1 MTPILNF
8 ISHYRQSLLLAVYG
22 ILSFIFITSSD
33 SAIVEGMRS
42 SSLTIVG
49 TIQNQLDNINSY
61 LGLREQNHHLRKE
74 NTQLAYENE
83 HLQDALLENIRL
95 KKLLQFKY
103 EVDYELVPAKVIGE
117 SPQSLVTGLLLSSEE
132 IHKIKKNSA
141 VMTSEGLV
149 GKIVKVAYNYAIC
162 QILLDPNSRV
172 SAKVQRNRE
181 IGIIKWN
188 GASGFLLDHIPTTTK
203 IMIGD
208 VIFTSGLSQI
218 YPTNIKIGV
227 VIAVRENT
235 QELFKTVDVRPS
247 VNFNTLEEVFIYNP
261 LEADE
266 SGN

>member
-8 ISHYRQSLLLAVYG
+8 ISHYRQSILLFVYS
-22 ILSFIFITSSD
+22 IISFALITSSD
-33 SAIVEGMRS
+33 RAIVEGMRS
-42 SSLTIVG
+42 SSLIIVG
-49 TIQNQLDNINSY
+49 TVQYQLTNISSY
-61 LGLREQNHHLRKE
+61 FDLKEKNRFLRKE
-74 NTQLAYENE
+74 NTRIAYENE

-103 EVDYELVPAKVIGE
+103 KVNYELVPAKVIGQ
-117 SPQSLVTGLLLSSEE
+117 SPQNLLTGLLLSSEE

-149 GKIVKVAYNYAIC
+149 GKIVKIAHNYAIC

-203 IMIGD
+203 IMAGD

-227 VIAVRENT
+227 VTFVQENT
-235 QELFKTVDVRPS
+235 HELFKSIEVRPS

-261 LEADE
+261 IGEDE